1 MRRLLLALAVTV
13 SVSGAMTPSVSAAAP
28 AAASAGSSADAL
40 QNLQHLETVSY
51 QAATSFFLYSVLNRD
66 PQHMK
71 SAQASLSSGDALIQ
85 KLGNPAITPKWTA
98 FKQSITSAKF
108 TSEGVADNP
117 SLNAIDGALTGLT
130 QALRAQR
137 NEQRLAANVAT
148 DKMADMLYD
157 QHVLMQTMTTA
168 YLRKSA
174 DYFGGAIVQ
183 SDAPQVEIDK
193 LAAKFQTQL
202 DQLNKYY
209 ARNAAVASLL
219 REVTTKWTFIRGSFI
234 NFNENNV
241 PFIVGR
247 YNEQITEKLLAAYD
261 KAI

>member
-13 SVSGAMTPSVSAAAP
+13 SMTGAMTASVCAAAP
-28 AAASAGSSADAL
+28 ASASSAADAL

-71 SAQASLSSGDALIQ
+71 RTQSSLANGDAMVQ
-85 KLGNPAITPKWTA
+85 RLGNTAITPKWSA
-98 FKQSITSAKF
+98 FRQAVTSAKF
-108 TSEGVADNP
+108 TSEGVADST
-117 SLNAIDGALTGLT
+117 SLNTIDSTLTGLT
-130 QALRAQR
+130 QVLRTQR

-174 DYFGGAIVQ
+174 DMFGGAIVK
-183 SDAPQVEIDK
+183 SDAPEVEIDK
-193 LAAKFQTQL
+193 LAARFQAQL
-202 DQLNKYY
+202 DQLNKHY
-209 ARNAAVASLL
+209 ARNTAVSALL
-219 REVTTKWTFIRGSFI
+219 REVVTKWTFIRGSFI
-234 NFNENNV
+234 NYNENNV

-247 YNEQITEKLLAAYD
+247 YNEQITEKLLAAYE